1 MSSSADATADQAH
14 EMMKDVADH
23 WGLIVVLGVLS
34 VILGLLAIA
43 YPGATIVTISIFFA
57 AWLFVSGIFYLI
69 SSFTRDGDTGSRVL
83 SAIIGV
89 LSIIVGWA
97 LLRTPFQ
104 SVEVFIFVIGILFLI
119 QGVMTFIGAFARKAG
134 RNWRHPQW
142 AARHHRRDHRPD
154 LADLVGCDPRP
165 HRRDLAG
172 HPRDHAGRRRHPAPK
187 RREPSLGG
195 AARRL
200 RERIGRPAGPGRP
213 PCYPVA
219 RRRPAPTTLS
229 VAASPGTRRPSLRR
243 SSVVERAAVNRLVV
257 SSSPTAGASSCP

>member
-1 MSSSADATADQAH
+1 MTSSADATADQAH

-83 SAIIGV
+83 SAILGV

-104 SVEVFIFVIGILFLI
+104 SVEVFIFVIGIFFLI

-134 RNWRHPQW
+134 RDWGIASGILGIIAGIIVLTYPISSAVTLALIAGIWLVILGVMQVVAGIQLRNAGSRIWVAPP
-142 AARHHRRDHRPD
+142 AA
-154 LADLVGCDPRP
+154 
-165 HRRDLAG
+165 
-172 HPRDHAGRRRHPAPK
+172 
-187 RREPSLGG
+187 
-195 AARRL
+195 
-200 RERIGRPAGPGRP
+200 
-213 PCYPVA
+213 
-219 RRRPAPTTLS
+219 
-229 VAASPGTRRPSLRR
+229 
-243 SSVVERAAVNRLVV
+243 
-257 SSSPTAGASSCP
+257 

>member
-1 MSSSADATADQAH
+1 MTSSADTTADQAH

-23 WGLIVVLGVLS
+23 WGLIVLLGVLS

-83 SAIIGV
+83 SAILGV

-104 SVEVFIFVIGILFLI
+104 SVEVFIFVIGIFFLI

-134 RNWRHPQW
+134 RNWGIASGILGIIAGIIVLTYPISS
-142 AARHHRRDHRPD
+142 AVT
-154 LADLVGCDPRP
+154 LALIAGIWLVILGIMQVV
-165 HRRDLAG
+165 AG
-172 HPRDHAGRRRHPAPK
+172 IQ
-187 RREPSLGG
+187 
-195 AARRL
+195 L
-200 RERIGRPAGPGRP
+200 R
-213 PCYPVA
+213 
-219 RRRPAPTTLS
+219 
-229 VAASPGTRRPSLRR
+229 
-243 SSVVERAAVNRLVV
+243 N
-257 SSSPTAGASSCP
+257 ASSQIWVAPPAA